1 MSEKHAAH
9 HHIVPIPI
17 YLAIF
22 ATLLVMTGV
31 TVAVAYV
38 DFGVMNI
45 VIALAIAAFK
55 ASLVVL
61 FFMHVK
67 YASKLTQLASVLGF
81 VWLALLLGMTSS
93 GIFTRDWVGA
103 APGWAMQPLE
113 AGAAVQHEATDGAA
127 AHTEEGE
134 APPPAHE

>member
-1 MSEKHAAH
+1 MSETHEAH

-17 YLAIF
+17 YVAIF
-22 ATLLVMTGV
+22 VTLLVLTGV
-31 TVAVAYV
+31 TAAVAYV
-38 DFGVMNI
+38 DFGPMNI

-81 VWLALLLGMTSS
+81 VWLAILLGMTTS
-93 GIFTRDWVGA
+93 GIFTRDWVGS
-103 APGWAMQPLE
+103 APGWAMQPIDVGAE
-113 AGAAVQHEATDGAA
+113 AHHEAAAEGAG
-127 AHTEEGE
+127 HMEEGE
-134 APPPAHE
+134 APAAAHE